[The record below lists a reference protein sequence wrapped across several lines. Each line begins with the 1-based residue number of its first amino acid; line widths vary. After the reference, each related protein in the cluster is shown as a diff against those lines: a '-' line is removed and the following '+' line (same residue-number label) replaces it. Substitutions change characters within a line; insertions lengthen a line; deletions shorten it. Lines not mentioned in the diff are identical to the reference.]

1 MSGDEKDMP
10 AVAAYQPGSDVE
22 VGQGHLV
29 GHEDEGWNRGLSP
42 RAVIMLS
49 LGGGIG
55 LGLWI
60 GTGTALSSAGPAG
73 CAIAYALVAL
83 AIYIEFLSIGE
94 MTCYKPINGGYIRQ
108 CMEYVDKA
116 AAFAVG
122 MNLWFSW
129 TMTVPAEL
137 IACIDVLQYWEA
149 PRNFPMAAYIS
160 IFAVVTAVPNLF
172 GVRKYGHV
180 EIVMSGLKVF
190 SIVSSMCFLFI
201 MASGGLPA
209 STGPLVFHYWK
220 TPGAFH
226 NGMKGIC
233 KALLQAAFSCPSAAW
248 VAITAGEMQDPRR
261 TVKRSINPLFFRM
274 FVFYIVNIW
283 LVGMC
288 VPYNHPDLGRSGTL
302 SSPFI
307 VAVRDGGSPTF
318 AHILNGL
325 VFITVLSC
333 AITSYYV
340 ASRCLAHMSDLHIIH
355 ACFGA
360 KDAAGRPWL
369 SFILSGLLGGGL
381 TYLNLNNTSVEVYNW
396 FSNLV
401 GVSSFTNWILIY
413 ISHLRFRQG
422 LKAQHIDHR
431 TLPFRDRCAPYSQYL
446 GILLVVLFLAAQLYF
461 AIFPFTGKPS
471 AENFF
476 ATYIT
481 VPLFALDWILYKLWF
496 KTKIVAPK
504 DIDFTPA
511 LYFDKIDEEE
521 KEEERVNP
529 TVKQPM
535 LARIWGLRTAIV

>member
-1 MSGDEKDMP
+1 MTDKKDMP
-10 AVAAYQPGSDVE
+10 SVASQTSNDVE
-22 VGQGHLV
+22 VGQVDTTGY
-29 GHEDEGWNRGLSP
+29 DEQGWNRGLSP

-94 MTCYKPINGGYIRQ
+94 MTSYKPINGGYIRQ
-108 CMEYVDKA
+108 IMEYVDKG

-129 TMTVPAEL
+129 TMTIPAEI
-137 IACIDVLQYWEA
+137 IACINVLQYWEA

-160 IFAVVTAVPNLF
+160 IFAVASAIPNLF
-172 GVRKYGHV
+172 AVKKYGHV
-180 EIVMSGLKVF
+180 EVVMSALKVF
-190 SIVSSMCFLFI
+190 SILSSMCFLFI

-220 TPGAFH
+220 TPGAFN

-233 KALLQAAFSCPSAAW
+233 KALLQAAFSCPSAGW

-261 TVKRSINPLFFRM
+261 TVKRSVNPLFWRM
-274 FVFYIVNIW
+274 FLFYIVNIW

-288 VPYNHPDLGRSGTL
+288 VPYNHPDLSASGTL
-302 SSPFI
+302 ASPFI
-307 VAVRDGGSPTF
+307 VAIRDGGSPTF
-318 AHILNGL
+318 ANIINGL

-340 ASRCLAHMSDLHIIH
+340 ASRCLTHLADLEIIH
-355 ACFGA
+355 KSFGA
-360 KDAAGRPWL
+360 KDKAGRPWL
-369 SFILSGLLGGGL
+369 SFILSGILGGGL
-381 TYLNLNNTSVEVYNW
+381 TYLNLNNTSVQVYNW

-401 GVSSFTNWILIY
+401 GVSSFCNWFLIY
-413 ISHLRFRQG
+413 VSHIRFRQG
-422 LKAQHIDHR
+422 LKAQGVDYK
-431 TLPFRDRCAPYSQYL
+431 TLAFRDRFAPYSQWL
-446 GILLVVLFLAAQLYF
+446 GVVLITLFLAAQLYF

-481 VPLFALDWILYKLWF
+481 VPLFLIDWVLYKYWF
-496 KTKIVAPK
+496 KTKFVASK
-504 DIDFTPA
+504 DMDFTA
-511 LYFDKIDEEE
+511 AKYFDRIEQDE
-521 KEEERVNP
+521 KEAELQNPPPKQTVLQRVW
-529 TVKQPM
+529 
-535 LARIWGLRTAIV
+535 AWRTAIV